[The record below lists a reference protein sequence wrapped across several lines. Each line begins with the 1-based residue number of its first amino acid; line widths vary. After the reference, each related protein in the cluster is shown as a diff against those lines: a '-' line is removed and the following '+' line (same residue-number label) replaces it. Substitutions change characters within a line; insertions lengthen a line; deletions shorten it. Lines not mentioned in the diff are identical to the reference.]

1 MNLTNILSWSVLILQ
16 AWLVVLLVR
25 RGSHRAFRFFFGYT
39 VFAVAAEIAK
49 FASDGK
55 PFAYF
60 YVYWTTEAFY
70 ALLGF
75 AALYEVF
82 DHLFQHFY
90 YLRGFKLLFPGAA
103 LVSLAL
109 STLWIFLHGQPVPD
123 LPLLTMIFALEL
135 AVRWLQIGLLVLIF
149 FLAVYY
155 EQYSQHRAFGI
166 AAGFGISALGILATV
181 MVRSEFGTKY
191 PNLLLFLPPVA
202 YLVAILIW
210 LVSFIRPEP
219 PDYFAALRG
228 LDPWAIVRQIKQWKK
243 EAKEKLGPWFNSRY
257 SGSGLG

>member
-1 MNLTNILSWSVLILQ
+1 MNLANILSWSGPVLQ
-16 AWLVVLLVR
+16 AWLVALLVP
-25 RGSHRAFRFFFGYT
+25 RGAHRIFRFFFGYT
-39 VFAVAAEIAK
+39 VFAVAAQNAK
-49 FASDGK
+49 VVSDGK

-60 YVYWTTEAFY
+60 YIFWTTETLY

-82 DHLFQHFY
+82 DHLFRHFY

-103 LVSLAL
+103 LVSLVL
-109 STLWIFLHGQPVPD
+109 STLWTFLHGQPVPD
-123 LPLLTMIFALEL
+123 LPLLTVIFALEL
-135 AVRWLQIGLLVLIF
+135 AVRWLQTGLLVLIF
-149 FLAVYY
+149 CLAVYY

-166 AAGFGISALGILATV
+166 AAGFGISALGTLAMI

-191 PNLLLFLPPVA
+191 PNLLLFLAPVA

-210 LVSFIRPEP
+210 LISFIRPEP
-219 PDYFAALRG
+219 PDYFGALRG
-228 LDPWAIVRQIKQWKK
+228 LDARGIVRQIKQWKK
-243 EAKEKLGPWFNSRY
+243 EAKEKLGPWFNSRF